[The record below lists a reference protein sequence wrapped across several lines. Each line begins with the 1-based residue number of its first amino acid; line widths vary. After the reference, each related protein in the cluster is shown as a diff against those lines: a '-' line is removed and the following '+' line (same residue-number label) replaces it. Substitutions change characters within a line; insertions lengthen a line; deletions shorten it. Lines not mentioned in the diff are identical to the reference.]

1 MNNTK
6 DKTLKINVDEDTLKF
21 LKFSYF
27 GDLTN
32 LIEAAVNR
40 AYRDMCRTLNLKDI
54 SEAISKLKEE
64 VKVIFENENKKHILN
79 NIKNQDDFDTWHRG
93 LCDKIIKKSKKIEKY
108 KITKESNK
116 KKIQLTYGQVQKWVN
131 MTIKYLFILEVYSF
145 DNIFGYL
152 HIPVDKYILEVVEK
166 ELGIKRP
173 VDAWSRWDNYDEYL
187 KYQNDIREKIC
198 ITPLRWEFK
207 TWLEKAQEDKM
218 GDKKQNIVDICAFEI
233 TMINTKDRFIIYM
246 VEDKQ

>member
-1 MNNTK
+1 MEKGDANMNNTK

-131 MTIKYLFILEVYSF
+131 MIMKYLYILEVEGYTF
-145 DNIFGYL
+145 DSVFEYL
-152 HIPVDKYILEVVEK
+152 HIPIDKYILKGVEDDL
-166 ELGIKRP
+166 EIKRP

-198 ITPLRWEFK
+198 TTPLRWEFENWAIFAERYK
-207 TWLEKAQEDKM
+207 
-218 GDKKQNIVDICAFEI
+218 
-233 TMINTKDRFIIYM
+233 
-246 VEDKQ
+246 

>member
-6 DKTLKINVDEDTLKF
+6 DKTLKINVDEDTLEF

-27 GDLTN
+27 GNLTN

-54 SEAISKLKEE
+54 SEAIISKLKEE
-64 VKVIFENENKKHILN
+64 VKVIFENENKKQILN
-79 NIKNQDDFDTWHRG
+79 NIKNQHDFDAWHRE

-131 MTIKYLFILEVYSF
+131 MTIKYLYILEVYSF
-145 DNIFGYL
+145 DSIFEYL
-152 HIPVDKYILEVVEK
+152 HIPVDKYILEVADK
-166 ELGIKRP
+166 KHGIDAP
-173 VDAWSRWDNYDEYL
+173 TTAWSRWDNYDEYL
-187 KYQNDIREKIC
+187 KYQNDIRKKLKEEKKDIS
-198 ITPLRWEFK
+198 PLRWEFK
-207 TWLEKAQEDKM
+207 IWLEKAQEHKID
-218 GDKKQNIVDICAFEI
+218 DKK
-233 TMINTKDRFIIYM
+233 
-246 VEDKQ
+246 